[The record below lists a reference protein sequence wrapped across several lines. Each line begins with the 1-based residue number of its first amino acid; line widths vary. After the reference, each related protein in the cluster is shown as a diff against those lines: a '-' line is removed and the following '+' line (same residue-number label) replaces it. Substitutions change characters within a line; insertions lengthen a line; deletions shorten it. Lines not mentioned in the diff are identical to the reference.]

1 MARVVF
7 SGVDPRLA
15 TQLSGFLTADRHK
28 VHREKPNA
36 SITAL
41 LDANVVFAG
50 GAPNQYLSLVRR
62 IRALD
67 PVLCLVVVA
76 RCPDTSEW
84 LEAIEAGA
92 TDYWSSPFDA
102 KLLRSLIATAIARR
116 SAALGNTRRS
126 RGFTGGNPVRT

>member
-7 SGVDPRLA
+7 SGVDPWLA
-15 TQLSGFLTADRHK
+15 TQLSGLLTADRHD
-28 VHREKPNA
+28 VRRERANA
-36 SITAL
+36 PIAAL

-50 GAPNQYLSLVRR
+50 GAPNQYLPLVRR

-76 RCPDTSEW
+76 RYPDTREW

-92 TDYWSSPFDA
+92 TDYWSSPFDTR
-102 KLLRSLIATAIARR
+102 LIRCLIATAIARR
-116 SAALGNTRRS
+116 AAAAAAA
-126 RGFTGGNPVRT
+126 GGR